1 MRVIRR
7 GVSVIWN
14 KDTAIGKLFK
24 RETDLFSKY
33 IKANESQISHCQR
46 KKLQL
51 CQWRENQ
58 NRVGIRSTCITHSFQ
73 YM

>member
-14 KDTAIGKLFK
+14 KDAAIGKLFK

-33 IKANESQISHCQR
+33 IKANERFLTVRGRNYNYVNGEKTRIG
-46 KKLQL
+46 LEL
-51 CQWRENQ
+51 E
-58 NRVGIRSTCITHSFQ
+58 VLV
-73 YM
+73 